1 MVFFYHTFIMPKY
14 YVKSGQVKYIIDR
27 PDYLIAIN
35 DTLKAFK
42 GKGLSTALKICISE
56 VGWNKET
63 TCYDTDEF
71 LKKL

>member
-1 MVFFYHTFIMPKY
+1 
-14 YVKSGQVKYIIDR
+14 VKYIIDR